1 MAEADVNMIAPSRR
15 SVIVGLLATPVAT
28 AAAGLP
34 ALAQSS
40 VGFDNWVRGLRAEVL
55 AQGVGARA
63 FDAAFAGIAPIPRV
77 VELDRK
83 QPELT
88 MTWARYRARVV
99 TEQRVA
105 GGRQRL
111 ADNRALLAQV
121 SARFGVPA
129 RYIVA
134 LWGVETDYGRV
145 TGGFPVVGALATLAY
160 EGRRS
165 AFFRGELVHALHIV
179 EGGHIQPSAMLGSW
193 AGAMGQC
200 QFMPSSFR
208 RFAVD
213 FDGDGRSD
221 IWTGLPDV
229 FASIANYLS
238 SSGWHGEQSW
248 GRQVKAPAGLA
259 RSESGP
265 DVIRPVDVWRAKG
278 VRRLDGSEL
287 PASGQRASLLRPDGP
302 NGPAFLAYDNFRT
315 LMKWNRS
322 TLFAAAAGQ
331 LADRIGSG

>member
-1 MAEADVNMIAPSRR
+1 MSSPLSRR
-15 SVIVGLLATPVAT
+15 SVLAGLLATPVVAPH
-28 AAAGLP
+28 AI
-34 ALAQSS
+34 AQSA
-40 VGFDNWVRGLRAEVL
+40 VGFDNWVRGLRAEAL
-55 AQGVGARA
+55 SQGISARA
-63 FDAAFAGIAPIPRV
+63 FDAAFSGIAPIARV

-88 MTWARYRARVV
+88 MTWARYRARVI

-111 ADNRALLAQV
+111 ADNRSLLGQV
-121 SARFGVPA
+121 SARFGVAP

-134 LWGVETDYGRV
+134 LWGIETDFGRV
-145 TGGFPVVGALATLAY
+145 TGGFPVIGALATLAY

-165 AFFRGELVHALHIV
+165 AFFRGELMHALQII
-179 EGGHIQPSAMLGSW
+179 EQGHIQPSAMLGSW

-213 FDGDGRSD
+213 FDGDGRAD

-229 FASIANYLS
+229 FASIANYLA
-238 SSGWHGEQSW
+238 SSGWHGDQSW
-248 GRQVKAPAGLA
+248 GRQVKAPAGLS

-265 DVIRPVDVWRAKG
+265 DVIRSVDSWRSQG
-278 VRRLDGSEL
+278 VRRLDGGEL
-287 PASGQRASLLRPDGP
+287 PASTMRASLLRPDGP